1 MNGFFYC
8 LILAIVANA
17 FEIPIRCNSMLTLRA
32 RELDERLDQIA
43 NTFVIGQDEVLASN
57 DAQYSV
63 QTLQIVIDTPSPS
76 SPLGIE
82 LAEIDRRGLVAV
94 TGITGAA
101 ARTSLQVGDIISA
114 VVLGEYARFQTSGY
128 AATINAIEQ
137 ARKGPTTEV
146 ILEIRRLVE
155 SAVIQ

>member
-43 NTFVIGQDEVLASN
+43 NTFVIGQASN

-128 AATINAIEQ
+128 DATINAIEQ